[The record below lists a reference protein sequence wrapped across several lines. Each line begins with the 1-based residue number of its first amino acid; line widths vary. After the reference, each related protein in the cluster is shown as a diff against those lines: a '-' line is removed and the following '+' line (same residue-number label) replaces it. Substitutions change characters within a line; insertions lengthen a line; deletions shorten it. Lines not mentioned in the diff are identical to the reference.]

1 LVFLGGIA
9 KVNSILAMVL
19 RNANQTFLTPLPVMD
34 LKSPH
39 LVIALRNANNSLLPE
54 LDQSI
59 TSMAM
64 TLYIL
69 SSMNYT
75 NY

>member
-1 LVFLGGIA
+1 MLADFVCNLIGLSLLVFLGGIA

-54 LDQSI
+54 LD
-59 TSMAM
+59 
-64 TLYIL
+64 
-69 SSMNYT
+69 
-75 NY
+75 